1 MQRLFLILIVVF
13 FSCTA
18 SSRLKDPENLAEK
31 NKDVAIL
38 SLLIHDELVKSRRD
52 TFSLVALAQ
61 KDSLKRI
68 SDNFKSLEMKSY
80 AGHLSIIYQFAQTR
94 NTRVALTEKEK
105 QQLQYVRWELK
116 KMKDDADGEI
126 RFDYG
131 ERFYR
136 VRRVYI
142 KVE

>member
-1 MQRLFLILIVVF
+1 MRNLILIF
-13 FSCTA
+13 TAFLFSCTA
-18 SSRLKDPENLAEK
+18 SSRVKDPCGLGEK

-38 SLLIHDELVKSRRD
+38 SLFIHDFLVQTNEQSIDLNK
-52 TFSLVALAQ
+52 LLE

-68 SDNFKSLEMKSY
+68 SDNFKSLEMKSH
-80 AGHLSIIYQFAQTR
+80 AGHLSIIYQFAHTR

-105 QQLQYVRWELK
+105 QQLQYVRWEPK
-116 KMKDDADGEI
+116 KMNGEGDGEI
-126 RFDYG
+126 WFDYG